1 MFREMLEFLA
11 GDGWPV
17 APDTFDGLPCIR
29 TRFVGTDDAWDCR
42 ARPYDPFGQLAF
54 ESILPITVEPERR
67 DAVMQLIVR
76 ANWRLLTGAFQLD
89 VDTGELV
96 FRTML
101 FLSDGV
107 GAVRGALPRAGL
119 QQRAHRRPL
128 PGRVQG
134 RGRRRGR
141 GGRVR
146 AARALS
152 LLLTKPVTCDA

>member
-29 TRFVGTDDAWDCR
+29 TRFLGSDEEWDCR

-54 ESILPITVEPERR
+54 ESILPFAVESEHL
-67 DAVMQLIVR
+67 DAVTQLIVR

-89 VDTGELV
+89 MDTGELV

-101 FLSDGV
+101 FLSDGAELSEPLCRGLV
-107 GAVRGALPRAGL
+107 YSNVLTVDRCLAEFRSAAEGGDAVVAYERLAL
-119 QQRAHRRPL
+119 
-128 PGRVQG
+128 
-134 RGRRRGR
+134 
-141 GGRVR
+141 
-146 AARALS
+146 
-152 LLLTKPVTCDA
+152 

>member
-1 MFREMLEFLA
+1 MFREMLAFLSA
-11 GDGWPV
+11 DGWPV

-54 ESILPITVEPERR
+54 ESILPVTVEPEHR
-67 DAVMQLIVR
+67 DAVTQLVVR

-101 FLSDGV
+101 FLSDG
-107 GAVRGALPRAGL
+107 AELSDALCRGLVYSNVLTVDRCLAEFMSAAAGGDALEAYERL
-119 QQRAHRRPL
+119 
-128 PGRVQG
+128 
-134 RGRRRGR
+134 
-141 GGRVR
+141 
-146 AARALS
+146 AL
-152 LLLTKPVTCDA
+152 

>member
-1 MFREMLEFLA
+1 MFREMLAFLS

-29 TRFVGTDDAWDCR
+29 TRFIGTDQAWDCR

-54 ESILPITVEPERR
+54 ESILPITVEPEHR
-67 DAVMQLIVR
+67 DAVTQLVVR

-101 FLSDGV
+101 FLSDE
-107 GAVRGALPRAGL
+107 AELSDALCRGLVYSNVLTVDRCLAEFMSAAAGGDALDAYERL
-119 QQRAHRRPL
+119 
-128 PGRVQG
+128 
-134 RGRRRGR
+134 
-141 GGRVR
+141 
-146 AARALS
+146 AL
-152 LLLTKPVTCDA
+152 

>member
-17 APDTFDGLPCIR
+17 APDTFDDLPCIR

-54 ESILPITVEPERR
+54 ESILPLTVEQEHR
-67 DAVMQLIVR
+67 DAVVQLIIR

-89 VDTGELV
+89 LDTGELD

-101 FLSDGV
+101 FLSDGAELSKQLCGGLV
-107 GAVRGALPRAGL
+107 YSNVLTVDRCLAEFRSAAKGEDAAVAYERLAL
-119 QQRAHRRPL
+119 
-128 PGRVQG
+128 
-134 RGRRRGR
+134 
-141 GGRVR
+141 
-146 AARALS
+146 
-152 LLLTKPVTCDA
+152 